1 MSINASGKTDF
12 NAIILA
18 GGHSTRMGK
27 DKALLKLDGKPL
39 LQRTCECAQA
49 VTSQIYIVTAWP
61 EKYHNIIPSECHL
74 IQETPLPDETPPH
87 GPLVGL
93 YQGMQQVK
101 AEWVLALACD
111 LAKLTVAEL
120 EFWCQQLDQVSDDS
134 VALVAKSPEGWEPL
148 CGFYHQQCVA
158 LFDQYL
164 AQGNRSFQGFLNQHA
179 VQELTVRDR
188 ATLFNCNTPE
198 DLSQL

>member
-18 GGHSTRMGK
+18 GGHSTRMGT
-27 DKALLKLDGKPL
+27 DKALLELAGKPL
-39 LQRTCECAQA
+39 LQRSCECAQA
-49 VTSQIYIVTAWP
+49 VTSQIYIVTSWP
-61 EKYHNIIPSECHL
+61 ERYHNIVPSECHV
-74 IQETPLPDETPPH
+74 IQETPLPDEPPPH

-101 AEWVLALACD
+101 TEWVLALACD
-111 LAKLTVAEL
+111 LAKLTVTEL
-120 EFWCQQLDQVSDDS
+120 KFWCQQLDEVSNDS

-148 CGFYHQQCVA
+148 CGFYHQHCVP
-158 LFDQYL
+158 LFRKYL

>member
-1 MSINASGKTDF
+1 MSITASRKNHL

-27 DKALLKLDGKPL
+27 DKALLEVEGKPL
-39 LQRTCECAQA
+39 LQRSCECAQA
-49 VTSQIYIVTAWP
+49 VTSQVSIVTPWP
-61 EKYHNIIPSECHL
+61 ERYQNVVPSQCHL
-74 IQETPLPDETPPH
+74 IQETPLPDEIPPH

-101 AEWVLALACD
+101 TAWVLALACD
-111 LAKLTVAEL
+111 LAKMTVTEL
-120 EFWCQQLDQVSDDS
+120 EFWCQQLDEVTADQ

-148 CGFYHQQCVA
+148 CGFYHQNCIA
-158 LFDQYL
+158 LFERYL
-164 AQGNRSFQGFLNQHA
+164 AQGKRSFQGFLNQHS
-179 VQELTVRDR
+179 VKELSVRDR